1 MKAAGLPDNGVR
13 VQNSAANV
21 IKCVVNQLWLPRS
34 PERAERKPT
43 MKSIG
48 MDLHQKQTVFH
59 VLSEDGLCVGRGRI
73 DTTAE
78 ALEGL
83 IKKYSGEGVQVAIEA
98 STPAFW
104 VREVLVK
111 AGARVEV
118 TNPYKLR
125 LIAESRNK
133 TDANDAMILA
143 DLLRCGGLP
152 REVYVPSLAI
162 RQLRECLALRRSLIQ
177 MRTKIICSA
186 KAALRRRGLRYNA
199 RSFHTSS
206 SWGIHV
212 EEVAVLETLQSMYHR
227 CEEERL
233 KLEKSISE
241 NWGGD
246 PVIMRLKSIP
256 GVGPLV
262 AVTILAAI
270 GEIERFGSSSQVAA
284 YSGLVPSERSTGET
298 VSRGRITHQGR
309 SELCGAMVQAAWA
322 VLRTKR
328 DSAASLKHMFYK
340 IMMKRG
346 SQIAI
351 VAVAR
356 KLLTIVYHV
365 WREETLFDERKVGRQ
380 RLISSKRGSTMDSAA
395 DLANVA

>member
-1 MKAAGLPDNGVR
+1 
-13 VQNSAANV
+13 
-21 IKCVVNQLWLPRS
+21 
-34 PERAERKPT
+34 

-59 VLSEDGLCVGRGRI
+59 VLSAEGLCVGRGKI
-73 DTTAE
+73 DTTVE
-78 ALEGL
+78 ALQGL
-83 IKKYSGEGVQVAIEA
+83 IKKYSGEEVQVAIEA

-104 VREVLVK
+104 VREILVE

-143 DLLRCGGLP
+143 ELLRCGGLP

-162 RQLRECLALRRSLIQ
+162 RQLREQLALRRSLVQ

-186 KAALRRRGLRYNA
+186 KAALRRRGMRYSA
-199 RSFHTSS
+199 RTFHTLE
-206 SWGIHV
+206 SWDIKV
-212 EEVAVLETLQSMYHR
+212 EDTPVFETLNAMYYR

-233 KLEKSISE
+233 KLEKALSTKWGNDSI
-241 NWGGD
+241 
-246 PVIMRLKSIP
+246 VLRLRSIP

-262 AVTILAAI
+262 AVTILAAL
-270 GEIERFGSSSQVAA
+270 GEIERFSSSSQVAA
-284 YSGLVPSERSTGET
+284 YAGLVPSERSTGDT
-298 VSRGRITHQGR
+298 ISHGRITHQGR

-328 DSAASLKHMFYK
+328 ESAEALKHMFYK

-365 WREETLFDERKVGRQ
+365 WKQETLFDETKVGKQ
-380 RLISSKRGSTMDSAA
+380 RRESKRGSTMDSAV

>member
-1 MKAAGLPDNGVR
+1 MKF
-13 VQNSAANV
+13 
-21 IKCVVNQLWLPRS
+21 
-34 PERAERKPT
+34 
-43 MKSIG
+43 IG
-48 MDLHQKQTVFH
+48 MDLHQRQTVFC
-59 VLSEDGLCVGRGRI
+59 VLDEDGLCVLRGKI

-78 ALEGL
+78 ALGDL
-83 IKKYSGEGVQVAIEA
+83 IRKFSGEEVQVAIEA

-111 AGARVEV
+111 AGAKVEV

-125 LIAESRNK
+125 LIAESRAK
-133 TDANDAMILA
+133 TDNSDAKILA
-143 DLLRCGGLP
+143 ELLRCKGLP
-152 REVYVPSLAI
+152 RSVYVPSIEIRKLREQLAI
-162 RQLRECLALRRSLIQ
+162 RRSLVQI
-177 MRTKIICSA
+177 RTKVICSA
-186 KAALRRRGLRYNA
+186 KAALRRRGIRYTA
-199 RSFHTSS
+199 RAFHTAG
-206 SWGIHV
+206 SWDVPIGDTS
-212 EEVAVLETLQSMYHR
+212 VLGTLQAVYSQ

-233 KLEKSISE
+233 KMERAMSE
-241 NWGGD
+241 TWGND
-246 PVIMRLKSIP
+246 PIVLRLKSIP

-262 AVTILAAI
+262 AATILAAI
-270 GEIERFGSSSQVAA
+270 GEIERFSSSSQVAA
-284 YSGLVPSERSTGET
+284 YAGLVPSERSTGET
-298 VSRGRITHQGR
+298 ITRGRITHQGR

-328 DSAASLKHMFYK
+328 ETAETLKRMFYK

-365 WREETLFDERKVGRQ
+365 WKDEIIFDETKVGKQRQ
-380 RLISSKRGSTMDSAA
+380 TSWRGSQMDSAV